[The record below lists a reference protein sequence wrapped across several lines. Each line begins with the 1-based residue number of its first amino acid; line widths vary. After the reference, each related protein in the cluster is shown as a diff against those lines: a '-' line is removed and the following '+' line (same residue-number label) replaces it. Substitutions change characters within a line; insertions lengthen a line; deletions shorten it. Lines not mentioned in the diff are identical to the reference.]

1 MVEVRLREPNY
12 PPLAPRHDGLARR
25 ASLTR
30 PAAQRPA
37 AQRPAPQR
45 PAGPR
50 SLRGRLVV
58 AAAICLL
65 GGLLLRPAQA
75 QEPAGL
81 EAAVALERV
90 LVQAIGSA
98 ERSVVS
104 IARVSQ
110 RGDEAGRDLRV
121 EAFQPLNP
129 PLMPHS
135 DNPTDPEFVPNEFA
149 TGVVVDRS
157 GLILTNYHVI
167 DPGSAHYVTTV
178 DRKVFQTKIH
188 AADPRSDLAVLK
200 IVDAVAGTEFFPI
213 KFGNAKGLKKG
224 QIVISLGNPYAIA
237 RDGQAS
243 ASWGIVSNLARKVAP
258 RSSEEEST
266 LHQYGTLIQTDAKL
280 NLGTSGG
287 ALLNLK
293 GEMVGLTTALAA
305 TAGYEQ
311 AAGYAIPVD
320 ETFLR
325 IIETLKKGREVEYGF
340 LGVAPINLAAHEV
353 LRGKQGM
360 RVERVNAGTPAKRA
374 GLQREDVIT
383 HVNGEPIFDA
393 DGLRLQVGKLPAASV
408 ATLTI
413 ERDGK
418 AFVEQVTL
426 AKYKVRGKKVATVR
440 EPDWRGLRI
449 DFPSAVLIPQVL
461 DETYESAVAVSE
473 IAEDSPAYRAGLRV
487 GMLITN
493 VGKNPVDTPADFRRE
508 VAARQGD
515 VPLKIMVG
523 PGDYHVIVI
532 KPQ

>member
-1 MVEVRLREPNY
+1 MADY
-12 PPLAPRHDGLARR
+12 SPLKKTNCTAGSRSRR
-25 ASLTR
+25 WL
-30 PAAQRPA
+30 
-37 AQRPAPQR
+37 
-45 PAGPR
+45 
-50 SLRGRLVV
+50 
-58 AAAICLL
+58 AAAAAMCLL
-65 GGLLLRPAQA
+65 GGLAPAQA
-75 QEPAGL
+75 LAQEPTGL
-81 EAAVALERV
+81 QAAAALEQA
-90 LVQAIGSA
+90 LVNAIRNA

-104 IARVSQ
+104 IARVSR
-110 RGDEAGRDLRV
+110 RGDEPARDLRV
-121 EAFQPLNP
+121 EAFQPFNQP
-129 PLMPHS
+129 VITHPA
-135 DNPTDPEFVPNEFA
+135 DPTDPEFVPNEFA

-167 DPGSAHYVTTV
+167 DRDSAHYVTTV
-178 DRKVFQTKIH
+178 DRKVFQTKIK
-188 AADPRSDLAVLK
+188 AADPRSDLAVLQ
-200 IVDAVAGTEFFPI
+200 IIDAVAGTEFVPI
-213 KFGNAKGLKKG
+213 KFGDAKQLKKG

-237 RDGQAS
+237 RDGQVS

-258 RSSEEEST
+258 RSTEEEST

-293 GEMVGLTTALAA
+293 GEMIGLTTALAA

-353 LRGKQGM
+353 LKGKQGM

-374 GLQREDVIT
+374 GLRRDDLIT

-408 ATLTI
+408 ATLTV
-413 ERDGK
+413 ERGGQT
-418 AFVEQVTL
+418 FVEQVTL
-426 AKYKVRGKKVATVR
+426 AKYRVRGKKVATVR
-440 EPDWRGLRI
+440 EPDWRGLRV

-461 DETYESAVAVSE
+461 DETYESAVAVGE
-473 IAEDSPAYRAGLRV
+473 VADDGPAYRAGLRV
-487 GMLITN
+487 GMLITH
-493 VGKNPVDTPADFRRE
+493 VGGNPVDTPTDFRRE

-523 PGDYHVIVI
+523 PGEYHVIVI
-532 KPQ
+532 QPQ